1 MPGLGPV
8 MVWLLGPALLGC
20 AGSPPAA
27 EDAAVST
34 IAALPAERLDAT
46 WVVTLAEEASI
57 GAYAQ
62 EPGWVALVMK
72 RDYAGA
78 VRGLGPKGGL
88 AAARAHA
95 DAAALYRQAALLAAS
110 SLVEVY
116 GETPEPSD
124 PAGAAH
130 LLTVSYAITGRLDEA
145 KAADAKLPAGDPT
158 EKWHAPWR
166 AWLAAGATWP
176 PDLSGL
182 PIALPP
188 PAPGEWPEL
197 ADLPHYS
204 LPEQAGSKAKRDM
217 ADPGALLAVAL
228 WHDQV
233 AAEAAGADAAKV
245 AEYRAGYRLPV
256 EPDVAAAGDLPI
268 ELLFGSDHLVP
279 GDAAFLADLS
289 GTDSGPGG
297 RTAKGAA
304 AVDAHAATS
313 LLAQIA
319 LMSRKDGKVDA
330 ETAIDVITRMRE
342 DLVARASARTGGN
355 VLAHQRIFA
364 DVAYVGA
371 LRSLALV
378 AEVEGDHEASGKLR
392 INAFEHSDKATADP
406 VGLLAFAAWDAA
418 NRYPLRALDILHAQA
433 RRYPTLE
440 IARYGLDVLGL
451 RVSNER
457 TGETPG
463 M

>member
-1 MPGLGPV
+1 ML
-8 MVWLLGPALLGC
+8 WSLALALLGC
-20 AGSPPAA
+20 SCGSPPPAD
-27 EDAAVST
+27 DAAVSQ
-34 IAALPAERLDAT
+34 IAALAPERLDGT
-46 WVVTLAEEASI
+46 WVVALAEESSL

-62 EPGWVALVMK
+62 EPGWVSLVMK
-72 RDYAGA
+72 REYVGA
-78 VRGLGPKGGL
+78 VRGLGAKGDLSG
-88 AAARAHA
+88 ARAHA
-95 DAAALYRQAALLAAS
+95 EAAALYRQAALVAAN
-110 SLVEVY
+110 SLIEVY
-116 GETPEPSD
+116 GKTPEPTD

-130 LLTVSYAITGRLDEA
+130 LLTVSYAITGQLDEA

-158 EKWHAPWR
+158 EKWHAPWK
-166 AWLAAGATWP
+166 AWLAAGGTWP

-188 PAPGEWPEL
+188 PTPGEWPEL

-204 LPEQAGSKAKRDM
+204 LPEQNGSKATRDM
-217 ADPGALLAVAL
+217 ADPGALVAVAL

-233 AAEAAGADAAKV
+233 AAKAAGPNAAKV
-245 AEYRAGYRLPV
+245 ALYRAGYQLPV
-256 EPDVAAAGDLPI
+256 ESDVAGAGDLPI

-279 GDAAFLADLS
+279 GDAAFLADLHGS
-289 GTDSGPGG
+289 
-297 RTAKGAA
+297 KGAG

-313 LLAQIA
+313 LVAQIA
-319 LMSRKDGKVDA
+319 LMARKDGKTDA
-330 ETAIDVITRMRE
+330 ETAIDVITRMRD
-342 DLVARASARTGGN
+342 DLVARASAKTGGN

-364 DVAYVGA
+364 DIAYVGA
-371 LRSLALV
+371 LRSVALV

-406 VGLLAFAAWDAA
+406 VGLLSFAAWDAA